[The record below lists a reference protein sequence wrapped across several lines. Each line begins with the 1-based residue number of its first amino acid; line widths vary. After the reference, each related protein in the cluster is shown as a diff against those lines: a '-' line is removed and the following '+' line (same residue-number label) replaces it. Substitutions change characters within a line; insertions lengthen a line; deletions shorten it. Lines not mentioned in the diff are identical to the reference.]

1 MVPAPVVE
9 MESKMQTLTG
19 MVIVEVIEGRI
30 FLIALGLG
38 WFCLAVSYERRLL
51 RARLELEAING
62 AAGWEAVVGKHWLDE
77 IKTSPGDDWISRA
90 AIATGTRGRATRPN
104 PIATRLLRVSH
115 RCVRNM
121 ALARDPLR
129 PASLP
134 GSRRN

>member
-19 MVIVEVIEGRI
+19 MVIVEVIEGII

-90 AIATGTRGRATRPN
+90 AIATAAKRERAVICADIKRKQESATAAV
-104 PIATRLLRVSH
+104 IATES
-115 RCVRNM
+115 
-121 ALARDPLR
+121 
-129 PASLP
+129 AS
-134 GSRRN
+134 